1 MHRCVELWSIECVR
15 DKVRDTDS
23 DYVMTREMQGI
34 VGQASNF
41 ELRGQL
47 SAFCAR
53 ERLSQSSTELSCRRF
68 DEERSK
74 KSKAIDD
81 QRCGTVFCVHISPRT
96 TSTVVR
102 VQVVGVSKVRSLR
115 WRACQDSLSRWTQLV
130 LAKKEDER

>member
-1 MHRCVELWSIECVR
+1 
-15 DKVRDTDS
+15 
-23 DYVMTREMQGI
+23 MQGI

-74 KSKAIDD
+74 KSKAIDH

-102 VQVVGVSKVRSLR
+102 VQAVGVSKVRTLAGMPGLVIALDTAC
-115 WRACQDSLSRWTQLV
+115 ACQ
-130 LAKKEDER
+130 

>member
-1 MHRCVELWSIECVR
+1 MQSPERDRTFGDGRFCVQLCNNNSN
-15 DKVRDTDS
+15 
-23 DYVMTREMQGI
+23 TREMQGI

-53 ERLSQSSTELSCRRF
+53 ERLSHSLTELSCRRF

-81 QRCGTVFCVHISPRT
+81 QRCGTVFCVHIISPRT
-96 TSTVVR
+96 SSTVVR
-102 VQVVGVSKVRSLR
+102 VQVVGVSKVRTLAGMPGLVIALDTAC
-115 WRACQDSLSRWTQLV
+115 ACQ
-130 LAKKEDER
+130 

>member
-1 MHRCVELWSIECVR
+1 
-15 DKVRDTDS
+15 
-23 DYVMTREMQGI
+23 MQGI

-74 KSKAIDD
+74 KSKAMDD
-81 QRCGTVFCVHISPRT
+81 QRCGTVFCFAC
-96 TSTVVR
+96 TSAHAR
-102 VQVVGVSKVRSLR
+102 VP
-115 WRACQDSLSRWTQLV
+115 LSYEFRL
-130 LAKKEDER
+130 

>member
-1 MHRCVELWSIECVR
+1 
-15 DKVRDTDS
+15 
-23 DYVMTREMQGI
+23 MQGI

-47 SAFCAR
+47 SAFFAR

-81 QRCGTVFCVHISPRT
+81 QRCGTVFLRAYQPTHEFHCRT
-96 TSTVVR
+96 SSGCR
-102 VQVVGVSKVRSLR
+102 
-115 WRACQDSLSRWTQLV
+115 CF
-130 LAKKEDER
+130 